1 MADAGTGMSPDA
13 LAETDPAIA
22 RMRTDAGRR
31 IDVRLPASV
40 IHLISEEAHDERAF
54 PDAGGRRP

>member
-1 MADAGTGMSPDA
+1 MSPDA

-31 IDVRLPASV
+31 IDVRSPASA